1 MRWTKKIGAI
11 EGWALLSI
19 EDLISLPRPR
29 SAAQRWQVSWLAG
42 RRLAADLPGFPVV
55 ETWRT
60 GSPLTVAGSAAASSV
75 AALTAFPFDPRREPS
90 AQSLAVRGGRA
101 SCPSTISRIGRS
113 PGDASRRAEPTPK
126 NSWNQG
132 GSPSVPGLEPGYP
145 GGGIRDYLAG
155 RRSWMHGS
163 SPCITAP
170 AGRTRRPRFNQRA
183 ALIAATST
191 AL

>member
-1 MRWTKKIGAI
+1 MRWTKKIGVI

-19 EDLISLPRPR
+19 EDLISSPRPR
-29 SAAQRWQVSWLAG
+29 AMAGLLARGSPSG
-42 RRLAADLPGFPVV
+42 RRRSVV

-60 GSPLTVAGSAAASSV
+60 GSPLIVAAS
-75 AALTAFPFDPRREPS
+75 LLIPEGNHRR
-90 AQSLAVRGGRA
+90 RGSPCEEGRA

-113 PGDASRRAEPTPK
+113 PGDASRRTEPRTVESGRLQPRIQAA
-126 NSWNQG
+126 S
-132 GSPSVPGLEPGYP
+132 SVIISRTSVLDA
-145 GGGIRDYLAG
+145 RV
-155 RRSWMHGS
+155 SCM
-163 SPCITAP
+163 TAP